1 MFFEMKERNTM
12 KCRTYQSLEFTKN
25 GVRDVLKR
33 NFKDI
38 MEKTFDKGPKCS
50 LGSRKDNP
58 LPDFYVARS
67 ARSVA
72 P

>member
-1 MFFEMKERNTM
+1 MQNAEGDSFSYWEI
-12 KCRTYQSLEFTKN
+12 
-25 GVRDVLKR
+25 
-33 NFKDI
+33 KDI